1 MTVINTKNL
10 RLAYR
15 GLVANRTRT
24 ALSVLGIVI
33 GVAAVIII
41 VSVGQGLKA
50 LVVNE
55 INSFGSNL
63 ISVQVK
69 VPGSDLG
76 NSARSRAE
84 GIVITTLKGND
95 AVAIRNKKMFPY
107 VDAVSG
113 YSSSMDIA
121 KYEDEEKKIFILAS
135 DSYYPAIDG
144 QMRIESGRFYT
155 EDENNGAARV
165 IVLGSD
171 VAKKLFGSQDPIGK
185 SIKIKQVS
193 FKVIGVL
200 KSRGI
205 TFGLNMDEMV
215 VMPLETG
222 QKLLMGIDYIMEI
235 GIKISDEKYIPQ
247 AKSEITKLMRQR
259 HHISDP
265 VNDDFEVIS
274 VSQILDIV
282 NSVTGAISLL
292 LGLLAAISLL
302 VGGVGIMNIMLV
314 IVTERT
320 REIGLRK
327 SLGAKN
333 KDIMVQ
339 FVIEAI
345 LISVLGGAIGIT
357 VGIFISLAMTYA
369 INSYGFAWPYVIS
382 PEAVFISFFVAAF
395 FGIVFGWYPAKKAA
409 RLNPI
414 EALRFE

>member
-1 MTVINTKNL
+1 MPIINPKVIK
-10 RLAYR
+10 LAYI
-15 GLVANRTRT
+15 GLKANRTRT

-50 LVVNE
+50 LVVNQ

-69 VPGSDLG
+69 IPGSDLG
-76 NSARSRAE
+76 NTTRSRAE
-84 GIVITTLKGND
+84 GVVITTLKEDD
-95 AVAIRNKKMFPY
+95 AKAIRDKKMFQY
-107 VDAVSG
+107 VEASSG
-113 YSSSMDIA
+113 YSSSMDVA
-121 KYEDEEKKIFILAS
+121 KFEEKEKRVFILAS

-144 QMRIESGRFYT
+144 QMKVESGRFFS
-155 EDENNGAARV
+155 EDENNGAAKV
-165 IVLGSD
+165 IVIGSD
-171 VAKKLFGSQDPIGK
+171 VAKKFFGSQDGIGK

-205 TFGLNMDEMV
+205 TFGINMDEMV
-215 VMPLETG
+215 IVPLETG
-222 QKLLMGIDYIMEI
+222 QKLLLGIDYIMEI
-235 GIKISDEKYIPQ
+235 GVQVSDEKYIAQ

-259 HHISDP
+259 HHITDP
-265 VNDDFEVIS
+265 ANDDFEVVS
-274 VSQILDIV
+274 VGQILDIV

-320 REIGLRK
+320 KEIGLRK
-327 SLGAKN
+327 ALGAKQR
-333 KDIMVQ
+333 DILTQ

-345 LISVLGGAIGIT
+345 LISVLGGMIGI
-357 VGIFISLAMTYA
+357 VIGVSVSLAMTYI
-369 INSYGFAWPYVIS
+369 INSVGFSWPYVIS
-382 PEAVFISFFVAAF
+382 LEAVFISFFVAAF